1 MIWQFLHLVDV
12 LLWLILAGSVLY
24 VTIFALTSLLPQRK
38 PGVPAAASGDES
50 QNRFLV
56 LFPAYKEDKVI
67 CHSVEA
73 FLHQT
78 YPAHLYQVIVIS
90 DSMQAAT
97 NHRLSTLPITLL
109 QPAFER
115 SSKARA
121 LQYAITLAENGGQNS
136 KFTHVVIL
144 DADNIVQPTFLSQLS
159 DVCDLGYRAIQCH
172 RMAKNDDNDI
182 AVLDG
187 VSEEINNTLFRR
199 AHNAIGLSSALIGS
213 GMCFDYQWFCDNVN
227 RLETAVEDRELETL
241 LMKQGIFI
249 KYEHNIHVLDE
260 KVSSQD
266 NFQRQR
272 LRWMTGQVQALLQ
285 MLPYLPT
292 AFRQGN
298 VNYVDKTLQQALI
311 PRSILLVVVPFMSLL
326 MTLLAPVWSVKWWIM
341 LVVFCVS
348 LFVAIPSELR
358 TKAIF
363 GHLVILP
370 RLVWRLLKNI
380 ARIDR
385 KNTDFIHTTH
395 DK

>member
-1 MIWQFLHLVDV
+1 M
-12 LLWLILAGSVLY
+12 
-24 VTIFALTSLLPQRK
+24 
-38 PGVPAAASGDES
+38 
-50 QNRFLV
+50 
-56 LFPAYKEDKVI
+56 
-67 CHSVEA
+67 
-73 FLHQT
+73 
-78 YPAHLYQVIVIS
+78 
-90 DSMQAAT
+90 
-97 NHRLSTLPITLL
+97 
-109 QPAFER
+109 
-115 SSKARA
+115 
-121 LQYAITLAENGGQNS
+121 
-136 KFTHVVIL
+136 
-144 DADNIVQPTFLSQLS
+144 
-159 DVCDLGYRAIQCH
+159 
-172 RMAKNDDNDI
+172 
-182 AVLDG
+182 
-187 VSEEINNTLFRR
+187 
-199 AHNAIGLSSALIGS
+199 
-213 GMCFDYQWFCDNVN
+213 
-227 RLETAVEDRELETL
+227 
-241 LMKQGIFI
+241 
-249 KYEHNIHVLDE
+249 LDE